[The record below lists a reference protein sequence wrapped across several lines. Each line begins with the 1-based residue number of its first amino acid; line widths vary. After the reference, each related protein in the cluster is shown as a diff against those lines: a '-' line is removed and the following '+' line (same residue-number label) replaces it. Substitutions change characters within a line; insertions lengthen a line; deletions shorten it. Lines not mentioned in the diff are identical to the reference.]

1 MVSIKQIEAS
11 QTHQKNVMARR
22 KAQGMATENE
32 LQALHRLVATKL
44 VEQLNKD
51 NVKASDLANAI
62 KFLKDQGITLDKN
75 GDMSA
80 IGEMIESLPEIDM
93 SKVKSYISA

>member
-1 MVSIKQIEAS
+1 
-11 QTHQKNVMARR
+11 MARR
-22 KAQGMATENE
+22 KSQGMASEEE
-32 LQALHRLVATKL
+32 LQGLHRLVATKL
-44 VEQLNKD
+44 VDQLNSD

-80 IGEMIESLPEIDM
+80 IGEMIESLPSIDM

>member
-1 MVSIKQIEAS
+1 
-11 QTHQKNVMARR
+11 MARR
-22 KAQGMATENE
+22 KAQGKATENE

-75 GDMSA
+75 GDISA

>member
-1 MVSIKQIEAS
+1 
-11 QTHQKNVMARR
+11 MARR
-22 KAQGMATENE
+22 KSVGMATEDE
-32 LQALHRLVATKL
+32 LQALHRLVANKL
-44 VEQLNKD
+44 VDQLNSD

-75 GDMSA
+75 GDISA
-80 IGEMIESLPEIDM
+80 IGEMIEALPSIDM

>member
-1 MVSIKQIEAS
+1 
-11 QTHQKNVMARR
+11 MARR
-22 KAQGMATENE
+22 KAQGMATEDE

-44 VEQLNKD
+44 VDQLNSES
-51 NVKASDLANAI
+51 VKASDLANAI

-80 IGEMIESLPEIDM
+80 IGEMIEALPSIDM

>member
-1 MVSIKQIEAS
+1 
-11 QTHQKNVMARR
+11 MARR
-22 KAQGMATENE
+22 KSLGMATEDE
-32 LQALHRLVATKL
+32 LQGLHRLVATKL
-44 VEQLNKD
+44 VDQLNSD

-75 GDMSA
+75 GDVSA
-80 IGEMIESLPEIDM
+80 IGEMSSNLPKIDM

>member
-1 MVSIKQIEAS
+1 
-11 QTHQKNVMARR
+11 MARR
-22 KAQGMATENE
+22 KSEGMATEDE
-32 LQALHRLVATKL
+32 LQSLHRLVATKL
-44 VEQLNKD
+44 VDQLNSD

-75 GDMSA
+75 GDTSA
-80 IGEMIESLPEIDM
+80 IGEMIKSLPEIDM

>member
-1 MVSIKQIEAS
+1 
-11 QTHQKNVMARR
+11 MARR
-22 KAQGMATENE
+22 KSTGMASEDE

-44 VEQLNKD
+44 VDQLNRED
-51 NVKASDLANAI
+51 VKASDLANAI

-80 IGEMIESLPEIDM
+80 IGEMIESLPSIDM

>member
-1 MVSIKQIEAS
+1 
-11 QTHQKNVMARR
+11 MARR
-22 KAQGMATENE
+22 KSQGMASEEE
-32 LQALHRLVATKL
+32 LQGLHRLVATKL
-44 VEQLNKD
+44 VDQLNSD

-75 GDMSA
+75 GDISA
-80 IGEMIESLPEIDM
+80 IGEMIEALPSIDM

>member
-1 MVSIKQIEAS
+1 
-11 QTHQKNVMARR
+11 MARR
-22 KAQGMATENE
+22 KVQGMATENE

>member
-1 MVSIKQIEAS
+1 
-11 QTHQKNVMARR
+11 MARR
-22 KAQGMATENE
+22 KSVGMATEDE
-32 LQALHRLVATKL
+32 LQGLHRLVATKL
-44 VEQLNKD
+44 VDQLNSD

-80 IGEMIESLPEIDM
+80 IGEMIESLPSIDM

>member
-1 MVSIKQIEAS
+1 MAS
-11 QTHQKNVMARR
+11 
-22 KAQGMATENE
+22 EDE
-32 LQALHRLVATKL
+32 LQALHSRVATKL
-44 VEQLNKD
+44 VDQLNRD
-51 NVKASDLANAI
+51 DVKASDLANAI

-80 IGEMIESLPEIDM
+80 IGEMIEALPSIDM

>member
-1 MVSIKQIEAS
+1 M
-11 QTHQKNVMARR
+11 TRR
-22 KAQGMATENE
+22 KAQGMATEDE

-44 VEQLNKD
+44 VDQLNSE

-75 GDMSA
+75 GDISA
-80 IGEMIESLPEIDM
+80 IGEMIESLPSIDM

>member
-1 MVSIKQIEAS
+1 
-11 QTHQKNVMARR
+11 MARR
-22 KAQGMATENE
+22 KSVGMASEDE

-44 VEQLNKD
+44 VDQLNRED
-51 NVKASDLANAI
+51 VKASDLANAI

-80 IGEMIESLPEIDM
+80 IGEMIEALTEIDM

>member
-1 MVSIKQIEAS
+1 MCI
-11 QTHQKNVMARR
+11 RDR
-22 KAQGMATENE
+22 
-32 LQALHRLVATKL
+32 LQALHRLVAEKL
-44 VEQLNKD
+44 VDQLHRED
-51 NVKASDLANAI
+51 VKASDLANAI

-80 IGEMIESLPEIDM
+80 IGEMISNLPEIDM

>member
-1 MVSIKQIEAS
+1 
-11 QTHQKNVMARR
+11 MARR
-22 KAQGMATENE
+22 KSVGMASEDE

-44 VEQLNKD
+44 VDQLNRD
-51 NVKASDLANAI
+51 DVKASDLANAI

-80 IGEMIESLPEIDM
+80 IGEMIESLPSIDM

>member
-1 MVSIKQIEAS
+1 
-11 QTHQKNVMARR
+11 MARR
-22 KAQGMATENE
+22 KVQGMATENE

-44 VEQLNKD
+44 VDLLNKE

-62 KFLKDQGITLDKN
+62 KFLKDQGISLDKN

>member
-1 MVSIKQIEAS
+1 
-11 QTHQKNVMARR
+11 MARR
-22 KAQGMATENE
+22 KSVGMASEDD

-44 VEQLNKD
+44 INQLNRD
-51 NVKASDLANAI
+51 DVKAYDIANAI

-75 GDMSA
+75 GDVSA
-80 IGEMIESLPEIDM
+80 IGEMISNLPEIDM

>member
-1 MVSIKQIEAS
+1 
-11 QTHQKNVMARR
+11 MARR

>member
-1 MVSIKQIEAS
+1 
-11 QTHQKNVMARR
+11 MARR
-22 KAQGMATENE
+22 KAQGMATEDE

-44 VEQLNKD
+44 VDQLNSE

-75 GDMSA
+75 RDMSA
-80 IGEMIESLPEIDM
+80 IGEMIESLPSIDM

>member
-1 MVSIKQIEAS
+1 
-11 QTHQKNVMARR
+11 MARR

-32 LQALHRLVATKL
+32 LQALHRLVANKL
-44 VEQLNKD
+44 VDQLNSD

-62 KFLKDQGITLDKN
+62 KFLKDQGITLDKK

-93 SKVKSYISA
+93 SKVKSYVSA

>member
-1 MVSIKQIEAS
+1 
-11 QTHQKNVMARR
+11 MARR
-22 KAQGMATENE
+22 KSVGMATEDE

-44 VEQLNKD
+44 VDQLISE

-80 IGEMIESLPEIDM
+80 IGEMIESLPSIDM

>member
-1 MVSIKQIEAS
+1 
-11 QTHQKNVMARR
+11 MARR
-22 KAQGMATENE
+22 KSQGMASEEE
-32 LQALHRLVATKL
+32 LQGLHRLVATKL
-44 VEQLNKD
+44 VAQLNSD

-80 IGEMIESLPEIDM
+80 IGEMIESLPSIDM

>member
-1 MVSIKQIEAS
+1 
-11 QTHQKNVMARR
+11 
-22 KAQGMATENE
+22 MATEDE

-44 VEQLNKD
+44 VDQLNSE

-80 IGEMIESLPEIDM
+80 IGEMIESLPSIDM

>member
-1 MVSIKQIEAS
+1 
-11 QTHQKNVMARR
+11 MARR
-22 KAQGMATENE
+22 KAQGMATEDE

-44 VEQLNKD
+44 VDQLNSE

-80 IGEMIESLPEIDM
+80 IGEMIEALPSIDM

>member
-1 MVSIKQIEAS
+1 
-11 QTHQKNVMARR
+11 MARR
-22 KAQGMATENE
+22 KAQGMASEDE

-44 VEQLNKD
+44 VDQLNRD
-51 NVKASDLANAI
+51 DVKASDLANAI

>member
-1 MVSIKQIEAS
+1 
-11 QTHQKNVMARR
+11 MARR
-22 KAQGMATENE
+22 KSVGMATEDE
-32 LQALHRLVATKL
+32 LQSLHKLVATKL
-44 VEQLNKD
+44 VDQLNKE

-75 GDMSA
+75 GDISA
-80 IGEMIESLPEIDM
+80 IGEMIDSLPKIDM

>member
-1 MVSIKQIEAS
+1 
-11 QTHQKNVMARR
+11 MARR
-22 KAQGMATENE
+22 KVQGMATENE

-75 GDMSA
+75 GDISA

>member
-1 MVSIKQIEAS
+1 
-11 QTHQKNVMARR
+11 MARR
-22 KAQGMATENE
+22 KSQGMASEEE
-32 LQALHRLVATKL
+32 LQGLHRLVATKL
-44 VEQLNKD
+44 VDQLNSD

-80 IGEMIESLPEIDM
+80 IGEMIEALPSIDM

>member
-1 MVSIKQIEAS
+1 
-11 QTHQKNVMARR
+11 MARR
-22 KAQGMATENE
+22 KSVGMASEDE

-44 VEQLNKD
+44 VSQLNRD
-51 NVKASDLANAI
+51 DVKASDLANAI

-75 GDMSA
+75 GDVSA
-80 IGEMIESLPEIDM
+80 IGEMISNLPEIDM

>member
-1 MVSIKQIEAS
+1 
-11 QTHQKNVMARR
+11 MARR
-22 KAQGMATENE
+22 KSVGMATEDE

-44 VEQLNKD
+44 VDQLNSE

-75 GDMSA
+75 GDVSA
-80 IGEMIESLPEIDM
+80 ITEMISSLPDIDM
-93 SKVKSYISA
+93 SKVKSYINA

>member
-1 MVSIKQIEAS
+1 
-11 QTHQKNVMARR
+11 MARR
-22 KAQGMATENE
+22 KSLGMATEDE
-32 LQALHRLVATKL
+32 LQGLHRLVATKL
-44 VEQLNKD
+44 VDQLNSD

-75 GDMSA
+75 GDVSA
-80 IGEMIESLPEIDM
+80 IGEMINALPKIDM

>member
-1 MVSIKQIEAS
+1 
-11 QTHQKNVMARR
+11 MARR

-44 VEQLNKD
+44 VDQLNKE

-75 GDMSA
+75 GNMSA
-80 IGEMIESLPEIDM
+80 IGEMIEALTEIDM